1 MRGSH
6 KLEDLT
12 KEQIVELIGDWKNF
26 QQKKSPGEE
35 VREPNEDELRNWAW
49 RNPPCPAVKR
59 NGEVCGSVR
68 VSVSGYCFAHDPESA
83 AWRAMGGRAKAK
95 KARARKESSKNS
107 DSTI

>member
-35 VREPNEDELRNWAW
+35 VREPNEDELRNWAL
-49 RNPPCPAVKR
+49 A
-59 NGEVCGSVR
+59 
-68 VSVSGYCFAHDPESA
+68 
-83 AWRAMGGRAKAK
+83 
-95 KARARKESSKNS
+95 
-107 DSTI
+107 